1 MNLFLLGVEDE
12 NILVRGLI
20 EFMKIELINFNDLIV

>member
-1 MNLFLLGVEDE
+1 MNLFLLDVEDE

-20 EFMKIELINFNDLIV
+20 KFMKIELINFNDFIV

>member
-20 EFMKIELINFNDLIV
+20 KFMKIELINFNDFIV